1 MTSLG
6 DMFPSHTG
14 MMPVPPALF
23 VPVGKKGPDTKMY
36 PCPIPIHFLVQTV
49 LPQEVRQ
56 NETHRFPSIVLEE

>member
-36 PCPIPIHFLVQTV
+36 PCPISYSFLSADSPTPGGQTK
-49 LPQEVRQ
+49 
-56 NETHRFPSIVLEE
+56 